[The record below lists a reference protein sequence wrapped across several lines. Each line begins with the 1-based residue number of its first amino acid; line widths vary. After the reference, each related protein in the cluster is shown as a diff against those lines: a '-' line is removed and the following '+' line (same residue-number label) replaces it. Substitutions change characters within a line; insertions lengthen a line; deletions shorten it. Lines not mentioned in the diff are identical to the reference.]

1 MPGDLTSILARFRAA
16 PVARLATADA
26 DGHPHLVPVTFALSA
41 GLSADVTIYLAV
53 DHKPKTTRDL
63 RRLRDIRANPAVSI
77 LVDHYE
83 DDWTSLWWAR
93 ADGTATIIDD
103 PAAMTAPV
111 DLLVAKYPQYQR
123 IRPAGP
129 VIAIAVRR
137 WLGWTG

>member
-1 MPGDLTSILARFRAA
+1 VPDVPVDLTTIVARFRTAM
-16 PVARLATADA
+16 VARLATANA
-26 DGHPHLVPVTFALSA
+26 DGHPHLVPVTFALA
-41 GLSADVTIYLAV
+41 ADLTVYLAV

-83 DDWTSLWWAR
+83 DDWTNLWWAR

-111 DLLVAKYPQYQR
+111 DLLVAKYPQYQQ

-129 VIAIAVRR
+129 VIAIAVRH
-137 WLGWTG
+137 WLGWRG